1 MTYYVLTVYS
11 LKYIIVDDMT
21 TKTLDLRIKADENLI
36 KKVEFLKES
45 LGLTNGELVKFSIS
59 RLYEAEQIR
68 YENMDT
74 DKLVDELVAA
84 QAKMPDPDFDELE
97 KIVEQVKSDLYN
109 KRNRRYQL
117 TRKTSLGHKKRLVV

>member
-21 TKTLDLRIKADENLI
+21 TKTLDLRIKADESLI

-68 YENMDT
+68 YENMDVN
-74 DKLVDELVAA
+74 KLIDDFALA
-84 QAKMPDPDFDELE
+84 QSKMPDPDFDELE

-109 KRNRRYQL
+109 KRNRRHEL
-117 TRKTSLGHKKRLVV
+117 SRKTSLRSKKRLTV

>member
-68 YENMDT
+68 YENMDVN
-74 DKLVDELVAA
+74 KLIDDFALA
-84 QAKMPDPDFDELE
+84 QSKMPDPDFDELE

-109 KRNRRYQL
+109 KRNRRHEL
-117 TRKTSLGHKKRLVV
+117 SRKTSLRSKKRLTV

>member
-1 MTYYVLTVYS
+1 
-11 LKYIIVDDMT
+11 MT
-21 TKTLDLRIKADENLI
+21 TKTLDLRIKADESLI

-68 YENMDT
+68 YENMDVN
-74 DKLVDELVAA
+74 KLIDDFALA
-84 QAKMPDPDFDELE
+84 QSKMPDPDFDELE

-109 KRNRRYQL
+109 KRNRRHEL
-117 TRKTSLGHKKRLVV
+117 SRKTSLRSKKRLTV